1 MKQRL
6 EQHPNRSGIFG
17 DQQMKRQLAFLL
29 LALIVA
35 TPDLSAEVSDAEVQA
50 LREQI
55 RLLSER
61 LDQLEQARTPTQ
73 AAPAPQVA
81 AEASPGAAPQAAPMD
96 EQADEQAMD
105 AKIDQAVATRVDEK
119 MAAVSWAER
128 IRWSGDF
135 RYRYEDIAIEDA
147 SDRNRNRIRARTEL
161 QADVSPTMKV
171 GIGLASGSDDP
182 TSTNQTL
189 GGGGSH
195 KPINLDLA
203 YFEWTGLANTKV
215 KGGKFKNDLYRPGE
229 SQNGLL
235 WDSDWRPE
243 GTTFAYNNGTLFV
256 VGLGSWLESD
266 SNKQQQL
273 FASGIQGGVNLP
285 VGDAITLTTG
295 AGYYNI
301 NSAGKKAFYPDDDFF
316 GNSFDPVTQTYL
328 FDYDEIEAFGQ
339 MAFTIFDRPTLVFAD
354 YVYNLDPEDN
364 NTAYSLGFKHGQAK
378 AKGTWEFAYT
388 YRKIEKDGV
397 FGLITDSDFGLG
409 GSNVKGSIFSGA
421 YALHD
426 NWNFSTTYFLTQS
439 GIDTDDP
446 TDVNRWQLD
455 LNFKFK

>member
-1 MKQRL
+1 
-6 EQHPNRSGIFG
+6 
-17 DQQMKRQLAFLL
+17 
-29 LALIVA
+29 
-35 TPDLSAEVSDAEVQA
+35 
-50 LREQI
+50 
-55 RLLSER
+55 
-61 LDQLEQARTPTQ
+61 
-73 AAPAPQVA
+73 
-81 AEASPGAAPQAAPMD
+81 
-96 EQADEQAMD
+96 
-105 AKIDQAVATRVDEK
+105 
-119 MAAVSWAER
+119 
-128 IRWSGDF
+128 
-135 RYRYEDIAIEDA
+135 
-147 SDRNRNRIRARTEL
+147 
-161 QADVSPTMKV
+161 
-171 GIGLASGSDDP
+171 
-182 TSTNQTL
+182 
-189 GGGGSH
+189 
-195 KPINLDLA
+195 
-203 YFEWTGLANTKV
+203 
-215 KGGKFKNDLYRPGE
+215 
-229 SQNGLL
+229 
-235 WDSDWRPE
+235 
-243 GTTFAYNNGTLFV
+243 
-256 VGLGSWLESD
+256 
-266 SNKQQQL
+266 
-273 FASGIQGGVNLP
+273 VNLP

>member
-1 MKQRL
+1 MK
-6 EQHPNRSGIFG
+6 
-17 DQQMKRQLAFLL
+17 KQLALFV

-35 TPDLSAEVSDAEVQA
+35 VPDLGAAVSDEEVRA

-55 RLLSER
+55 RLLAER
-61 LDQLEQARTPTQ
+61 IDQLEQAAETTQ

-81 AEASPGAAPQAAPMD
+81 AAATVQTTP
-96 EQADEQAMD
+96 ADEQAID
-105 AKIDQAVATRVDEK
+105 AKIDQAVAARVDEK

-135 RYRYEDIAIEDA
+135 RYRYEDIAAEDA
-147 SDRNRNRIRARTEL
+147 QDRNRNRIRARVALE
-161 QADVSPTMKV
+161 ADVSPTMKV

-195 KPINLDLA
+195 KPISLDLA
-203 YFEWTGLANTKV
+203 YFEWTGLADTKI
-215 KGGKFKNDLYRPGE
+215 KGGKFKNELYRPGDN
-229 SQNGLL
+229 QNALL

-243 GTTFAYNNGTLFV
+243 GTTFTYNNGTLFV

-266 SNKQQQL
+266 SNKQNQL
-273 FASGIQGGVNLP
+273 FAYGIQGGVNLP

-301 NSAGKKAFYPDDDFF
+301 DSAGKKAFYPDDDFF

-328 FDYDEIEAFGQ
+328 YSYYEVEAFGQ
-339 MAFTIFDRPTLVFAD
+339 MAFSIFDRPTIIFAN

-364 NTAYSLGFKHGQAK
+364 NTAYSLGFKYGQAK
-378 AKGTWEFAYT
+378 AKGTWEFGYT
-388 YRKIEKDGV
+388 YRKIEEDGV
-397 FGLITDSDFGLG
+397 LGLLTDSDFGAG
-409 GSNVKGSIFSGA
+409 GADVKGSVFTGA
-421 YALHD
+421 YAFHD
-426 NWNFSTTYFLTQS
+426 NWNFSTTYYLTRN
-439 GIDTDDP
+439 GIDTADP
-446 TDVNRWQLD
+446 TDVNRLQLD